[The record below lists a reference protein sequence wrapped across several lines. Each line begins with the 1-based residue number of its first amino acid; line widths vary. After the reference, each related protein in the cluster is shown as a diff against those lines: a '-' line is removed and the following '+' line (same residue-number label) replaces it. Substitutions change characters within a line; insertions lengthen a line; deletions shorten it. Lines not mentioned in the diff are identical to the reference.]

1 MALILNGSTGV
12 SLVQPG
18 ALPNGSVIQ
27 VVTATNS
34 TRFITNSTSFVGT
47 NLQCSITPSSATN
60 KIFAVVS
67 SNINNNNTG
76 GHTIYYTLFRGS
88 TNLGDATQGFGINDG
103 VSNIRVQSS
112 MAMSVLDSPSTT
124 SAVTYRVHVRMSN
137 TAANGE
143 IPSTQPGFE
152 TITLLEI
159 AA

>member
-1 MALILNGSTGV
+1 M
-12 SLVQPG
+12 
-18 ALPNGSVIQ
+18 
-27 VVTATNS
+27 
-34 TRFITNSTSFVGT
+34 
-47 NLQCSITPSSATN
+47 
-60 KIFAVVS
+60 
-67 SNINNNNTG
+67 
-76 GHTIYYTLFRGS
+76 YYTLFRGS
-88 TNLGDATQGFGINDG
+88 TNLGHAIEGFGTHGGIP
-103 VSNIRVQSS
+103 NIRVQSS